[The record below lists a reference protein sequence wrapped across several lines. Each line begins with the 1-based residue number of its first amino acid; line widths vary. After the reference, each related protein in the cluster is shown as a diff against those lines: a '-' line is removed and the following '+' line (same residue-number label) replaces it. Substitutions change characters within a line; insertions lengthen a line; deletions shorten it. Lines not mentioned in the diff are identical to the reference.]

1 MSFRCLH
8 MSDIHWRGLTRHE
21 EYKEAFVRLIDKAKN
36 LSPDV
41 IFIGGDIVHSKTQGI
56 SPELIDCLNWWFT
69 SMAEVCPVHV
79 VLGNHDG
86 LLMNKDR
93 QDAITPIIRALA
105 NPNIFLYKDSGT
117 YPTGIKGYNWCVF
130 SCFDVEGW
138 SNVKPVAGEVNIATF
153 HGSVRGSLS
162 DLDWAVEDEVDVDFF
177 GAFDFAM
184 LGDIH
189 KFQFLNGKKTIAY
202 PGSLIQQNYGESV
215 TKGFLFWDIKGPNDF
230 DVTFHELANEYPF
243 ITIDWSGDTDA
254 TIAESKKYPDRARFR
269 VRTLVPITQAEIKLL
284 YSSLKDLKH
293 ATEIVFKSEMQVDAS
308 VFQTDRGILRAQ
320 DLRDVNTQISLMR
333 DFYKDVKINDEER
346 NRIDALVQRYTQS
359 ASKSD
364 TTRNIKWSIKKL
376 EFDNMFAYG
385 KGNVINFDD
394 LNGVTGIFGRNRAG
408 KSSIPGTLMYTLFN
422 TTDRGPMSNLHVIN
436 SRKGHCQTKLTL
448 SADGK
453 NYVVERQ
460 SVKKTNKAGDES
472 ALTHVNLYEVDNM
485 GNCIKD
491 LNGEQRRETDTLLRS
506 IVGTSEDFLLTS
518 LAAQGSMNNFI
529 SNKATQRKSI
539 LTKFLDLEIF
549 DEMHSRA
556 KEDSSVIKAKLSDI
570 PDRNWDALIDAC
582 RQRRDDFEVQRSSL
596 EAKIATLRSHLDEIK
611 IQHATSDSKNVVTQA
626 DIEGQ
631 EKLIEGL
638 VLSIA
643 GQEKLIADSLEQIN
657 KLNDKINTIAKMKS
671 EFPIKDLRDRLSA
684 QQDLERTIVSLS
696 HSHESEKQKLKT
708 IEKSIKLL
716 DEVPCGDSF
725 PTCKFIKDSH
735 KNKKSLPDQIRHV
748 DETLDKLKAA
758 KKSLTVLQSED
769 LVSRLEKYDEILKK
783 ETDMHIKS
791 GRLNLDLQTFTQQ
804 LSSMNHTL
812 EESRRKLTT
821 MRLNVATEETAVKI
835 SSVRREIQRLT
846 DEMNSFDAQR
856 LKVSEQ
862 IGQNESDILR
872 YEAERV
878 KYSDLIVQWRA
889 YELFIEAVSHRGI
902 PLKIMSTQL
911 PVINL
916 EISKIL
922 QGVVGFTVELES
934 TPGTNDMEIYINYGD
949 SRRVIECGSGM
960 EKMMASL
967 AIRVALINISSL
979 PRADLLIIDEG
990 FGALDETNVESCNRL
1005 LASFKKWFRNILVI
1019 SHVDAVKDAVDNVL
1033 DITHHNMDSRII
1045 YEKNI

>member
-8 MSDIHWRGLTRHE
+8 MSDIHWRGLTRHD
-21 EYKEAFVRLIDKAKN
+21 EYTNAFKN
-36 LSPDV
+36 LIVKARDLKPDV

-69 SMAEVCPVHV
+69 SLADICPVHV

-93 QDAITPIIRALA
+93 QDAISPIIKAL
-105 NPNIFLYKDSGT
+105 NNDNIFLYKESGT
-117 YPTGIKGYNWCVF
+117 YPTGVDGFKWCVF

-138 SNVKPVAGEVNIATF
+138 KNVSPVPGETNIATF

-177 GAFDFAM
+177 KDYDFAM

-189 KFQFLNGKKTIAY
+189 KFQFLNEKRTIAY
-202 PGSLIQQNYGESV
+202 PGSLIQQNYGESA
-215 TKGFLFWDIKGPNDF
+215 TKGFLFWDIRSPEDF
-230 DVTFHELANEYPF
+230 DVNFYELQNACPF
-243 ITIDWSGDTDA
+243 ITVDWSGDTEA
-254 TIAESKKYPDRARFR
+254 TLVQSKRYPDQARFR
-269 VRTLVPITQAEIKLL
+269 IRTLAPITQAEIKILHN
-284 YSSLKDLKH
+284 SLKDLKR
-293 ATEIVFKSEMQVDAS
+293 ATEIVFKNDMQVDSS
-308 VFQTDRGILRAQ
+308 VFKTERGDLRVQ
-320 DLRDVNTQISLMR
+320 DLRDVNTQIGLMR
-333 DFYKDVKINDEER
+333 DFYKEVKISDEEK
-346 NRIDALVQRYTQS
+346 NRIDALVQRYTQM
-359 ASKSD
+359 ASKAD

-394 LNGVTGIFGRNRAG
+394 LNGVTGLFGRNRAG

-436 SRKGHCQTKLTL
+436 SRKGHCQSKLTL

-460 SVKKTNKAGDES
+460 SVKKSNKAGDES
-472 ALTHVNLYEVDNM
+472 ALTHVNLYQVDND

-491 LNGEQRRETDTLLRS
+491 LNGEQRRETDTLLRT
-506 IVGTSEDFLLTS
+506 IVGTAEDFLLTS

-549 DEMHSRA
+549 DDMHSAA
-556 KEDSSVIKAKLSDI
+556 KEDASAIKAKLSDI
-570 PDRNWDALIDAC
+570 PDRNWDALIEGC
-582 RQRRDDFEVQRSSL
+582 RRRKEELLEARSSL
-596 EAKIATLRSHLDEIK
+596 ETKILDLRNHLDDIK
-611 IQHATSDSKNVVTQA
+611 MQHASSDNKNVVTQA
-626 DIEGQ
+626 DVDAQDRLISGLSASISLHSDSIEELQGQ
-631 EKLIEGL
+631 IEKIESKIA
-638 VLSIA
+638 SIA
-643 GQEKLIADSLEQIN
+643 EI
-657 KLNDKINTIAKMKS
+657 KS
-671 EFPIKDLRDRLSA
+671 NFPIKDLRDRLSA
-684 QQDLERTIVSLS
+684 QQDLERLIVSLS
-696 HSHESEKQKLKT
+696 HSHENEKQKLKAF
-708 IEKSIKLL
+708 EKSTKLL

-735 KNKKSLPDQIRHV
+735 KNKKMIPDQLRHV
-748 DETLDKLKAA
+748 EDALEKLKAS
-758 KKSLTVLQSED
+758 KKSLAVLQAED
-769 LVSRLEKYDEILKK
+769 LTARLEKYDEVLKK
-783 ETDMHIKS
+783 ETEMQIQLGKLS
-791 GRLNLDLQTFTQQ
+791 LNLQTRRQEVK
-804 LSSMNHTL
+804 SMGSAL
-812 EESRRKLTT
+812 EDAHRRLTT
-821 MRLNVATEETAVKI
+821 MKLNVA
-835 SSVRREIQRLT
+835 SSEAADNINSIRREIQRLT
-846 DEMNSFDAQR
+846 DEMNNFDAQR

-862 IGQNESDILR
+862 IGQSESDLVRFDTERAR
-872 YEAERV
+872 YN
-878 KYSDLIVQWRA
+878 DLIVQWRA
-889 YELFIEAVSHRGI
+889 YDLFLEAVSHRGI

-911 PVINL
+911 PLINL

-922 QGVVGFTVELES
+922 QGVAGFTVELES
-934 TPGTNDMEIYINYGD
+934 TPGSNDMEIYINYGD

-960 EKMMASL
+960 EKMMASM

-990 FGALDETNVESCNRL
+990 FGALDETNVEACNRL
-1005 LASFKKWFRNILVI
+1005 LSSFKKWFRNILVI

-1033 DITHHNMDSRII
+1033 DITHHNMDSRIV
-1045 YEKNI
+1045 YDKNL

>member
-21 EYKEAFVRLIDKAKN
+21 EYTDAFRRLIVEAKS
-36 LSPDV
+36 LEPDL

-69 SMAEVCPVHV
+69 SLAELCPVHV

-93 QDAITPIIRALA
+93 QDAISPIVKALG
-105 NPNIFLYKDSGT
+105 NSNIHLYKESGT
-117 YPTGIKGYNWCVF
+117 YPTGIDGYNWCVF

-138 SNVKPVAGEVNIATF
+138 KNVRPVPGQINIATF

-177 GAFDFAM
+177 RDYDFAM

-189 KFQFLNGKKTIAY
+189 KFQFLNEKKTIAY
-202 PGSLIQQNYGESV
+202 PGSLIQQNYGESA
-215 TKGFLFWDIKGPNDF
+215 TKGFLLWDIRGSSDF
-230 DVTFHELANEYPF
+230 DVNFHELHNACPF

-254 TIAESKKYPDRARFR
+254 TLAVAKKYPDLARFR
-269 VRTLVPITQAEIKLL
+269 VRTTAPITQSEIKILHN
-284 YSSLKDLKH
+284 SLKDLKR
-293 ATEIVFKSEMQVDAS
+293 ATEIVFKNDMQVDSS
-308 VFQTDRGILRAQ
+308 VFMTDRGELRAQ
-320 DLRDVNTQISLMR
+320 DLRDVNTQVGLMR
-333 DFYKDVKINDEER
+333 DFYKDIKISDEER
-346 NRIDALVQRYTQS
+346 NRIDALAQRYTQS
-359 ASKSD
+359 ASKAD
-364 TTRNIKWSIKKL
+364 TTRNIKWAIKKL
-376 EFDNMFAYG
+376 EFDNMFSYG
-385 KGNVINFDD
+385 KGNVINFDEM
-394 LNGVTGIFGRNRAG
+394 NGVTGLFGRNRAG

-436 SRKGHCQTKLTL
+436 SRKGHCQSKLTI

-460 SVKKTNKAGDES
+460 SVKKSNKAGDES
-472 ALTHVNLYEVDNM
+472 ALTHVNLYQVDNV

-491 LNGEQRRETDTLLRS
+491 LNGEQRRETDTLLRT
-506 IVGTSEDFLLTS
+506 IVGTAEDFLLTS

-549 DEMHSRA
+549 DDMHSSA
-556 KEDSSVIKAKLSDI
+556 KEDASAIKAKLSDI
-570 PDRNWDALIDAC
+570 PDRNWDSLIEAC
-582 RQRRDDFEVQRSSL
+582 KIRKEDLIKQRGVLETKILGLRNHLDDIKMQHASSDNKNIVTQSDVESQERL
-596 EAKIATLRSHLDEIK
+596 ISGLSSSIGLHDKNIASLQEQIKKIESKIASIAEIK
-611 IQHATSDSKNVVTQA
+611 SS
-626 DIEGQ
+626 
-631 EKLIEGL
+631 
-638 VLSIA
+638 
-643 GQEKLIADSLEQIN
+643 
-657 KLNDKINTIAKMKS
+657 
-671 EFPIKDLRDRLSA
+671 FPIKDLRERLAA
-684 QQDLERTIVSLS
+684 QQDLERSIVSLT
-696 HSHESEKQKLKT
+696 HSHENEKQKLKSF
-708 IEKSIKLL
+708 EKSTKLL

-735 KNKKSLPDQIRHV
+735 KNKKMLPDQIRHV
-748 DETLDKLKAA
+748 EDSLEKLKAS
-758 KKSLTVLQSED
+758 KKSLAVLQSEG
-769 LVSRLEKYDEILKK
+769 LASRLEKYDEILRK
-783 ETDMHIKS
+783 ETEMQISIGK
-791 GRLNLDLQTFTQQ
+791 LNLSLQTKTQE
-804 LSSMNHTL
+804 SKSMTHTL
-812 EESRRKLTT
+812 EEASRRLTT
-821 MRLNVATEETAVKI
+821 MKLNVASLETADSI
-835 SSVRREIQRLT
+835 DNVRREIQRLT
-846 DEMNSFDAQR
+846 DEMNNFDAQR
-856 LKVSEQ
+856 LKISEQ
-862 IGQNESDILR
+862 IGQSESDLIR
-872 YEAERV
+872 FNAERNR
-878 KYSDLIVQWRA
+878 YNDLIVQWRS
-889 YELFIEAVSHRGI
+889 YDLFLEAVSHRGI

-911 PVINL
+911 PLINL

-934 TPGTNDMEIYINYGD
+934 TPGSNDMEIYINYGD

-960 EKMMASL
+960 EKMMASM

-990 FGALDETNVESCNRL
+990 FGALDETNVEACNRL
-1005 LASFKKWFRNILVI
+1005 LSSFKKWFRNILVI

-1045 YEKNI
+1045 YDKSA

>member
-21 EYKEAFVRLIDKAKN
+21 EYTEAFKNLIAQAKD

-69 SMAEVCPVHV
+69 SLAEVCPVHV

-93 QDAITPIIRALA
+93 QDAITPIVKALG
-105 NPNIFLYKDSGT
+105 NPRIFLYKESGV
-117 YPTGIKGYNWCVF
+117 YPTGIPGYNWCVF

-138 SNVKPVAGEVNIATF
+138 SAVKPVPGQVNIATF
-153 HGSVRGSLS
+153 HGAVRGSLS

-177 GAFDFAM
+177 RDFDFAM

-189 KFQFLNGKKTIAY
+189 KFQFLNEQKTIAY
-202 PGSLIQQNYGESV
+202 PGSLIQQNYGES
-215 TKGFLFWDIKGPNDF
+215 TEKGYLFWDIRGPKDF
-230 DVTFHELANEYPF
+230 SVDFYELKNLCPF
-243 ITIDWSGDTDA
+243 ITIDWSGDTDETLA
-254 TIAESKKYPDRARFR
+254 QAKKFPDLARFR
-269 VRTLVPITQAEIKLL
+269 VRTLSPITQAEIKIL
-284 YSSLKDLKH
+284 YNALKDLKR
-293 ATEIVFKSEMQVDAS
+293 ATEIVFKNDMHVDPS
-308 VFQTDRGILRAQ
+308 VFQTDKGVFRVQ
-320 DLRDVNTQISLMR
+320 DLRDVNTQIGLMR
-333 DFYKDVKINDEER
+333 DFYKDVKISDDEK
-346 NRIDALVQRYTQS
+346 NRVDNLVQRYTQS

-385 KGNVINFDD
+385 KGNVINFDEM
-394 LNGVTGIFGRNRAG
+394 NGVTGLFGRNRAG

-436 SRKGHCQTKLTL
+436 SRKGHCQSKLTL

-460 SVKKTNKAGDES
+460 SVKKTNKSGDES
-472 ALTHVNLYEVDNM
+472 ALTHVNLYQVDND

-491 LNGEQRRETDTLLRS
+491 LNGEQRRETDTLLRT
-506 IVGTSEDFLLTS
+506 IVGTAEDFLLTS

-549 DEMHSRA
+549 DDMHTMA
-556 KEDSSVIKAKLSDI
+556 KEDASTIKAKLSDI
-570 PDRNWDALIDAC
+570 PDRNWDTLIESAK
-582 RQRRDDFEVQRSSL
+582 QRREDLMTQRSAL
-596 EAKIATLRSHLDEIK
+596 ESKILTLRNHLDEIK
-611 IQHATSDSKNVVTQA
+611 LQHATGDNRNIVTQA
-626 DIEGQ
+626 DVDAQ
-631 EKLIEGL
+631 EKLIKGL
-638 VLSIA
+638 EASIVLHDDKI
-643 GQEKLIADSLEQIN
+643 QDLQEQIN
-657 KLNDKINTIAKMKS
+657 KIGAKIEAISDIKNN
-671 EFPIKDLRDRLSA
+671 FPIKDLRDRFTA
-684 QQDLERTIVSLS
+684 QQDLERNIVSLS
-696 HSHESEKQKLKT
+696 NSHENEKQKLKSF
-708 IEKSIKLL
+708 EKSIKLL
-716 DEVPCGDSF
+716 DEVPCGDKF

-735 KNKKSLPDQIRHV
+735 KNKKMQPEQMRHV
-748 DETLDKLKAA
+748 EDSLEKLKAA
-758 KKSLTVLQSED
+758 KKSLAVLQAED
-769 LVSRLEKYDEILKK
+769 LGSRIEKYDEMLRK
-783 ETDMHIKS
+783 ETEMHIRLGK
-791 GRLNLDLQTFTQQ
+791 LNLDFQVTTQQ
-804 LSSMNHTL
+804 RNSMVSSL
-812 EESRRKLTT
+812 EDAQRRLTT
-821 MRLNVATEETAVKI
+821 MKINVASDSSADEI
-835 SSVRREIQRLT
+835 SRARQEIQRVT
-846 DEMNSFDAQR
+846 NEMNNCDAQR
-856 LKVSEQ
+856 LKISEQ
-862 IGQNESDILR
+862 IGQSESDVLR
-872 YEAERV
+872 FESEKSRHAE
-878 KYSDLIVQWRA
+878 LIVQWRA
-889 YELFIEAVSHRGI
+889 YDLFLEAVSHRGI

-911 PVINL
+911 PLINL

-934 TPGTNDMEIYINYGD
+934 TPGSNDMEIYINYGD

-960 EKMMASL
+960 EKMMASM

-990 FGALDETNVESCNRL
+990 FGALDETNVEACNRL

-1033 DITHHNMDSRII
+1033 DITHHNMDSRIV
-1045 YEKNI
+1045 YDKNL

>member
-21 EYKEAFVRLIDKAKN
+21 EYTEAFKNLIAQAKD

-69 SMAEVCPVHV
+69 SLAEVCPVHV

-93 QDAITPIIRALA
+93 QDAITPIVKALG
-105 NPNIFLYKDSGT
+105 NPRIFLYKESGV
-117 YPTGIKGYNWCVF
+117 YPTGIPGYNWCVF

-138 SNVKPVAGEVNIATF
+138 SAVKPVPGQVNIATF
-153 HGSVRGSLS
+153 HGAVRGSLS

-177 GAFDFAM
+177 KDFDFAM

-189 KFQFLNGKKTIAY
+189 KFQFLNEQKTVAY
-202 PGSLIQQNYGESV
+202 PGSLIQQNYGES
-215 TKGFLFWDIKGPNDF
+215 TEKGYLFWDIRGPKDF
-230 DVTFHELANEYPF
+230 SVDFYELKNLCPF
-243 ITIDWSGDTDA
+243 ITIDWSGDTDETLA
-254 TIAESKKYPDRARFR
+254 QAKKFPDLARFR
-269 VRTLVPITQAEIKLL
+269 VRTLSPITQAEIKIL
-284 YSSLKDLKH
+284 YNALKDLKR
-293 ATEIVFKSEMQVDAS
+293 ATEIVFKNDMHVDPS
-308 VFQTDRGILRAQ
+308 VFQTDKGVFRVQ
-320 DLRDVNTQISLMR
+320 DLRDVNTQIGLMR
-333 DFYKDVKINDEER
+333 DFYKDVKISDDEK
-346 NRIDALVQRYTQS
+346 NRVDNLVQRYTQS

-385 KGNVINFDD
+385 KGNVINFDEM
-394 LNGVTGIFGRNRAG
+394 NGVTGLFGRNRAG

-436 SRKGHCQTKLTL
+436 SRKGHCQSKLTL

-460 SVKKTNKAGDES
+460 SVKKTNKSGDES
-472 ALTHVNLYEVDNM
+472 ALTHVNLYQVDNE

-491 LNGEQRRETDTLLRS
+491 LNGEQRRETDTLLRT
-506 IVGTSEDFLLTS
+506 IVGTAEDFLLTS

-549 DEMHSRA
+549 DDMHTMA
-556 KEDSSVIKAKLSDI
+556 KEDAGTIKAKLSDI
-570 PDRNWDALIDAC
+570 PDRNWDTLIESAK
-582 RQRRDDFEVQRSSL
+582 QRREDLVTQRSAL
-596 EAKIATLRSHLDEIK
+596 ETKILTLRNHLDEIK
-611 IQHATSDSKNVVTQA
+611 LQHATGDNRNIVTQA
-626 DIEGQ
+626 DVDAQ
-631 EKLIEGL
+631 EKLIKGL
-638 VLSIA
+638 EASIVLHDDKI
-643 GQEKLIADSLEQIN
+643 QDLQEQIN
-657 KLNDKINTIAKMKS
+657 KIGAKIEAISDIKNN
-671 EFPIKDLRDRLSA
+671 FPIKDLRDRFTA
-684 QQDLERTIVSLS
+684 QQDLERNIVSLS
-696 HSHESEKQKLKT
+696 NSHENEKQKLKSF
-708 IEKSIKLL
+708 EKSIKLL
-716 DEVPCGDSF
+716 DEVPCGDKF

-735 KNKKSLPDQIRHV
+735 KNKKMQPEQMRHV
-748 DETLDKLKAA
+748 EDSLEKLKAA
-758 KKSLTVLQSED
+758 KKSLAVLQAED
-769 LVSRLEKYDEILKK
+769 LGSRIEKYDEMLRK
-783 ETDMHIKS
+783 ETEMHIRLGK
-791 GRLNLDLQTFTQQ
+791 LNLDFQVTTQQ
-804 LSSMNHTL
+804 RNSMVSSL
-812 EESRRKLTT
+812 EDAQRRLTT
-821 MRLNVATEETAVKI
+821 MKINVASDSSADEI
-835 SSVRREIQRLT
+835 SRARQEIQRVT
-846 DEMNSFDAQR
+846 NEMNNCDAQR
-856 LKVSEQ
+856 LKISEQ
-862 IGQNESDILR
+862 IGQTESDVLR
-872 YEAERV
+872 FESEKSRHAE
-878 KYSDLIVQWRA
+878 LIVQWRA
-889 YELFIEAVSHRGI
+889 YDLFLEAVSHRGI

-911 PVINL
+911 PLINL

-934 TPGTNDMEIYINYGD
+934 TPGSNDMEIYINYGD

-960 EKMMASL
+960 EKMMASM

-990 FGALDETNVESCNRL
+990 FGALDETNVEACNRL

-1033 DITHHNMDSRII
+1033 DITHHNMDSRIV
-1045 YEKNI
+1045 YDKNL